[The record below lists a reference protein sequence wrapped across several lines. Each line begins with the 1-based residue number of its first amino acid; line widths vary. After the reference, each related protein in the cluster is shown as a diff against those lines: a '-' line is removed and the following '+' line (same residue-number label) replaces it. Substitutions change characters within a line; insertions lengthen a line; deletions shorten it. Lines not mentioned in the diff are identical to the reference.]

1 MKTSPLIIYD
11 LTSSG
16 TLGDYGA
23 YFVSA
28 HTKSLQAEAQSAV
41 SAAMQGVDLKIPTSS
56 SMKKQPKNNLDAM
69 YVAAYWMA
77 LGAMRVRSGWLAQN
91 AADQINL
98 ANGYIDSWRITNV
111 AHGVERIAEILNSA
125 AGACKIKGANKEAKV
140 LQKLIVQ
147 NVKNAPNPRGLVN
160 RSSRYLGQTLV
171 DLLIPHWLKK
181 NWWVIPVVLG
191 VLIITPPL
199 LRLIGRKR
207 TR

>member
-1 MKTSPLIIYD
+1 MKTSPLITYD

-111 AHGVERIAEILNSA
+111 AHGVERITEILNSA
-125 AGACKIKGANKEAKV
+125 AGACKI
-140 LQKLIVQ
+140 IVQ

>member
-1 MKTSPLIIYD
+1 MKPSPFVTYD
-11 LTSSG
+11 LTSAG

-28 HTKSLQAEAQSAV
+28 HTKSLQKEAQSAV
-41 SAAMQGVDLKIPTSS
+41 SAAVQGVNLKIPTSS
-56 SMKKQPKNNLDAM
+56 SMKQQPNNNLEAM

-91 AADQINL
+91 AADQIKL

-125 AGACKIKGANKEAKV
+125 AGACGKAGANKEAKV

-147 NVKNAPNPRGLVN
+147 NVKNAPDTRGLVN
-160 RSSRYLGQTLV
+160 RSSRYLGQTLL
-171 DLLIPHWLKK
+171 DLLTPHWLKK
-181 NWWVIPVVLG
+181 NWWLIPVAMG
-191 VLIITPPL
+191 VLIIAPPL
-199 LRLIGRKR
+199 LRLIGGKR
-207 TR
+207 R